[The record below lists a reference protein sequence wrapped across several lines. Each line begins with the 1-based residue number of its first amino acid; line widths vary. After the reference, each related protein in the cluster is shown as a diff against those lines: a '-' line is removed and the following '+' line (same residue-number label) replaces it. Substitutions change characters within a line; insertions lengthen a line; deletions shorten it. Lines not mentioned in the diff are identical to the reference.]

1 MFNEHYIYPAIISYD
16 SDGISVEFPDLP
28 GCLTFSTTTDKAV
41 SMAKEALA
49 LHLSGMEDDNDI
61 IPKPSDI
68 SLIKLEDSQAIML
81 IEVWMPIYRD
91 KIKYSSVKK
100 TLTIPKWLNDLAEE
114 NNINF
119 SQTLQNALKEQLGI
133 YNPKG

>member
-91 KIKYSSVKK
+91 KIKYSSIKK
-100 TLTIPKWLNDLAEE
+100 TLTIPKWLNDIAEE

-119 SQTLQNALKEQLGI
+119 SQSLQNTLKEQLGI